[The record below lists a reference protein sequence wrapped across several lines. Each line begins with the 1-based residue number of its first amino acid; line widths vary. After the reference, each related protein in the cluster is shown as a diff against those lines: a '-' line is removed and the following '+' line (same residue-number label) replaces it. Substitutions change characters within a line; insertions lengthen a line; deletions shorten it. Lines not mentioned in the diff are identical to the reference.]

1 MHSPHSSIVTNFRHG
16 LWLGLLAVGL
26 TVLAGCASNQEK
38 ANQASARADLV
49 TESDEP
55 DVRRRARI
63 RLELAV
69 GYFEQGQT
77 NIALDELKQSIATDP
92 TWSEAYN
99 LRGLI
104 YMRLNEQ
111 RLAEDSFQRALQINP
126 REGNYLHNYGW
137 LTCQQGRYPEST
149 QLFVQALSNPAYAER
164 AKTWMA
170 QGLCQVKAGLRA
182 DGEASLLRSYELDA
196 RNPITGYNLAL
207 LLFQRGDFA
216 KSQFYVR
223 RINNS
228 DLANAESLWLGV
240 RVERRMNN
248 LEAMQQLTGQLKKR
262 FPQSPEAAALERG
275 AFDE

>member
-1 MHSPHSSIVTNFRHG
+1 MNITHLSIAVVRPMS
-16 LWLGLLAVGL
+16 WLGLIAVGFIIL
-26 TVLAGCASNQEK
+26 TGCASNQDK
-38 ANQASARADLV
+38 ANQVGSRPDLV

-92 TWSEAYN
+92 NWSEAYN

-104 YMRLNEQ
+104 YMRLNEL
-111 RLAEDSFQRALQINP
+111 RLAEDSFQRALQISP
-126 REGNYLHNYGW
+126 REGSVLHNYGW
-137 LTCQQGRYPEST
+137 LACQQGRYAEST
-149 QLFVQALSNPAYAER
+149 QLFSQALMNPAYVER

-170 QGLCQVKAGLRA
+170 QGVCQAKAGLRA

-216 KSQFYVR
+216 KAQFYVR
-223 RINNS
+223 RLNNS
-228 DLANAESLWLGV
+228 DLANAESLWLGI
-240 RVERRMNN
+240 RVERRMENM
-248 LEAMQQLTGQLKKR
+248 EAMQQLTGQLKRR
-262 FPQSPEAAALERG
+262 FPQSPEVAAYDRG